1 MGRQSRILHREGDA
15 RSVDERLPW
24 ADLASGAHFAA
35 DVRVRKRSLD
45 AKRAALREGPIAA
58 AGLALPRVGDVVA
71 LQLVPALRASSSSS
85 SSEPL
90 RARVVHGRQR
100 AVGSPVARLVLK
112 LV

>member
-1 MGRQSRILHREGDA
+1 MAG
-15 RSVDERLPW
+15 
-24 ADLASGAHFAA
+24 GAHVAA

-58 AGLALPRVGDVVA
+58 VGLAFPRVGDVVA

-85 SSEPL
+85 SSSEPL

-100 AVGSPVARLVLK
+100 AMGSPIARLVLR